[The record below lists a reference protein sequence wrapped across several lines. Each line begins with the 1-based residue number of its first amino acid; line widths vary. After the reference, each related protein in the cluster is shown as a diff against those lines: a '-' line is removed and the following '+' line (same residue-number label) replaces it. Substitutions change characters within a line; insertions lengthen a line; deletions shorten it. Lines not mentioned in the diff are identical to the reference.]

1 METMKMKIG
10 TYLAALLRKILP
22 ESKQGD
28 AAYKLNKLDMLGV
41 TLFSRYT
48 LTARAF
54 CTTILN
60 STLRYLFFSHCNIT
74 VSTFMRRGLAFIKQ
88 LKK

>member
-1 METMKMKIG
+1 METTKMKIG
-10 TYLAALLRKILP
+10 TYLAALSHKILP

-60 STLRYLFFSHCNIT
+60 STLRYLFFSHCNTT
-74 VSTFMRRGLAFIKQ
+74 VSTL
-88 LKK
+88 